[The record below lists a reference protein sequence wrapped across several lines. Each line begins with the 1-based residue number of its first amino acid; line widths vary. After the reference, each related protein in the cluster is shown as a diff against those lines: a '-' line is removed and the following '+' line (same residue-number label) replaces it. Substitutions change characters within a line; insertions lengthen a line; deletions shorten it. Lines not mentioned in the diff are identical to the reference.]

1 MEELSGKILEKTF
14 QRFPRIIDDV
24 NEFVTEFLNQE
35 RDKAKY
41 IVDSIVDM
49 EINYLFTNDYD
60 YLTNFTTF
68 IPKNQE
74 KSQLDS
80 KNIFIREI
88 RNRIEAYF
96 KLVLRNLR
104 DSIPKS
110 IGYFLVKS
118 IQDNMQLNLYNQLYK
133 SSEMAKVLNEPES
146 IAQKRDSLNKS
157 IKVMKDAQK
166 LIRRDPE

>member
-1 MEELSGKILEKTF
+1 L
-14 QRFPRIIDDV
+14 
-24 NEFVTEFLNQE
+24 NEE
-35 RDKAKY
+35 RDKTKY
-41 IVDSIVDM
+41 IVDSLVDM
-49 EINYLFTNDYD
+49 EINYLFTNDYE
-60 YLTNFTTF
+60 YLTNYTTF

-74 KSQLDS
+74 KDRIDT

-96 KLVLRNLR
+96 KLVVRNLR

-110 IGYFLVKS
+110 IGFFLVKS
-118 IQDNMQLNLYNQLYK
+118 IQDNMQLKLYNQLYK
-133 SSEMAKVLNEPES
+133 NTEMVSVLNEPEH
-146 IAQKRDSLNKS
+146 IAKRREELLAS

>member
-41 IVDSIVDM
+41 IVDSLVDM

-60 YLTNFTTF
+60 YLTNYTTF

-74 KSQLDS
+74 KSQLT
-80 KNIFIREI
+80 R
-88 RNRIEAYF
+88 
-96 KLVLRNLR
+96 LVRV
-104 DSIPKS
+104 
-110 IGYFLVKS
+110 FC
-118 IQDNMQLNLYNQLYK
+118 
-133 SSEMAKVLNEPES
+133 
-146 IAQKRDSLNKS
+146 
-157 IKVMKDAQK
+157 
-166 LIRRDPE
+166 